1 MPVRAVVGGA
11 KGCGLLYVVLHNPA
25 TKAHAK
31 VQLSSLT
38 LSASVTSLDLSMA
51 HPLACG
57 PSDVAL
63 QQDSR
68 EADKHRSLRSDVAM
82 SLRCRA
88 SLDTDQHRSV
98 STHSKLEH
106 ETPSFLVGWLLT
118 LSMCMCLCVGVVF
131 SGGVVGRYV
140 VLQAPSL
147 DEGTGSDDMSRYSYH
162 FHVSKVLGPMGKAV
176 LLGLALG
183 PLCLLLLAMGALLVA
198 DKLSPSPYSGL
209 YALERRATADTLSD
223 ASLSGSSSYSSEDE
237 DDERVAPWQKER
249 VGAPPGFPLATPAA
263 AAPKPAATQS

>member
-1 MPVRAVVGGA
+1 VPVRAVVEGA

-68 EADKHRSLRSDVAM
+68 EADKHRALRSDVAM

-88 SLDTDQHRSV
+88 SLDIDHTTHRSV

-106 ETPSFLVGWLLT
+106 ESPSFPVGWLLT
-118 LSMCMCLCVGVVF
+118 LFICMWWCGVQW
-131 SGGVVGRYV
+131 GGGGAVCG
-140 VLQAPSL
+140 AA
-147 DEGTGSDDMSRYSYH
+147 
-162 FHVSKVLGPMGKAV
+162 GPV
-176 LLGLALG
+176 
-183 PLCLLLLAMGALLVA
+183 
-198 DKLSPSPYSGL
+198 
-209 YALERRATADTLSD
+209 
-223 ASLSGSSSYSSEDE
+223 
-237 DDERVAPWQKER
+237 
-249 VGAPPGFPLATPAA
+249 PG
-263 AAPKPAATQS
+263 